1 MIKLLKNMRRSEVL
15 TALLC
20 AVLIIGQ
27 IYFDLALPDYM
38 TELTLLIKTAGSTT
52 SQITV
57 VGLKMLGC
65 TLASA
70 VLAIMCGYLSAQ
82 TASGFSYTLREKIF
96 NRVSDIGK
104 AEMQD
109 LSVPSLIT
117 RTTNDV
123 NQIQMIVSMGL

>member
-15 TALLC
+15 TALMC

-96 NRVSDIGK
+96 NRVSDI
-104 AEMQD
+104 
-109 LSVPSLIT
+109 
-117 RTTNDV
+117 
-123 NQIQMIVSMGL
+123 